1 METPDQ
7 IIAATELSASRPET
21 DMTEIPAQALPAGTG
36 ERMATKAE
44 VDQVAN
50 AVVAL
55 TGKIDKL
62 HSDLGAFEAFQRDFS
77 AFLEFNNLKLPPVA
91 GTKTKFAGSR

>member
-1 METPDQ
+1 MDVTDQ
-7 IIAATELSASRPET
+7 SIAASEVAAIQPET
-21 DMTEIPAQALPAGTG
+21 DMTGIPAQPIPAGTG
-36 ERMATKAE
+36 QRMATKAE

-55 TGKIDKL
+55 DGKINQV

-77 AFLEFNNLKLPPVA
+77 AFLEFNNLKMPPVT
-91 GTKTKFAGSR
+91 GTKTKFSGSR